1 MSALTDRHPK
11 EKLYYSVCLVFSL
24 AAYVAVIIVLYY
36 LASPVSVSVLLV
48 TILTGAL
55 SLWITEQF
63 FKALVFGNAVKIT
76 ELQFPEI
83 HAIIQK
89 QIQALGLEKEIDV
102 FIYNGQGLINAIAL
116 KFISKKYVILMA
128 NLVDLMLKRGAY
140 PELEM
145 IIGHELAHH
154 SLKHTSLF
162 RVIALWPSNVIP
174 LLGLAY
180 SRGCEYSADQVAFE
194 LTKSNKSAIRGLLSI
209 TLGSEA
215 LSNEMDIKSFVYQ
228 ERSVPGFFGFLA
240 NAFSTHPRMTRR
252 IEELLPKWDMIQ
264 VTTVTKKEVV
274 YGDSRYSPSMT

>member
-1 MSALTDRHPK
+1 MNAMTYRHPK
-11 EKLYYSVCLVFSL
+11 EKLYYAICLVFS
-24 AAYVAVIIVLYY
+24 IVVHLS
-36 LASPVSVSVLLV
+36 LVGVLFVFSL
-48 TILTGAL
+48 LSAL
-55 SLWITEQF
+55 SLWISEQF
-63 FKALVFGNAVKIT
+63 FKAIIFGNAVKIT
-76 ELQFPEI
+76 EQQFPKI

-89 QIQALGLEKEIDV
+89 QSQELGLEKNLEA
-102 FIYNGQGLINAIAL
+102 FIYNGQGVINAIAL
-116 KFISKKYVILMA
+116 KFLSKKYVILMA
-128 NLVDLMLKRGAY
+128 SLVDLMLKRGAY

-154 SLKHTSLF
+154 SLKHTSFF
-162 RVIALWPSNVIP
+162 RRMVLWPSRLFPILN
-174 LLGLAY
+174 LAY

-215 LSNEMDIKSFVYQ
+215 LSNEMDIKSFVFQ

-264 VTTVTKKEVV
+264 GTTVIKREVV
-274 YGDSRYSPSMT
+274 YDDSRYSPSMT

>member
-1 MSALTDRHPK
+1 MNALTYRHPQ
-11 EKLYYSVCLVFSL
+11 EKLYYAVCLVFSL
-24 AAYVAVIIVLYY
+24 IAYMSLIVVLYFI
-36 LASPVSVSVLLV
+36 SSTVSVLVLLV
-48 TILTGAL
+48 TILTVAL

-63 FKALVFGNAVKIT
+63 FKAFVFGNAVKIT
-76 ELQFPEI
+76 EFQFPEI
-83 HAIIQK
+83 YAIIQK
-89 QIQALGLEKEIDV
+89 QIQTLGLEKEIDV

-145 IIGHELAHH
+145 VIGHELAHH
-154 SLKHTSLF
+154 SLKHSSLF
-162 RVIALWPSNVIP
+162 REISLWPSRIIP
-174 LLGLAY
+174 LLSLAY

-228 ERSVPGFFGFLA
+228 ERCVPGLFGFLA

-264 VTTVTKKEVV
+264 GTTATKKEVV